1 MSKNEEYLKEV
12 KRILQPLTKQILI
25 DRPSDPVTNKY
36 IKNIIIS

>member
-25 DRPSDPVTNKY
+25 DRPSDPVNNKY
-36 IKNIIIS
+36 IKNKIIS